1 MLKRTQEDAGE
12 ERESHGKI
20 EADDEFGLAMQRK
33 ESRCACLY
41 CIWKPGENQIWK
53 SNTSELAKWAAAKNG
68 ETCKGCLLI
77 KLLRMECWREVVS
90 QEWKSDDVMEVRTG
104 RFVSEQPAGM
114 FTQHTDRFIVHDDD
128 MDYATQDSKN
138 TFF

>member
-1 MLKRTQEDAGE
+1 
-12 ERESHGKI
+12 
-20 EADDEFGLAMQRK
+20 
-33 ESRCACLY
+33 
-41 CIWKPGENQIWK
+41 
-53 SNTSELAKWAAAKNG
+53 
-68 ETCKGCLLI
+68 
-77 KLLRMECWREVVS
+77 MECWREVVS

-114 FTQHTDRFIVHDDD
+114 FTQHTDRFIVHDDE